1 MFSDRSCYNWN
12 HDQLDQLYIS
22 CKRNEKNKGGK
33 QKKKQKETREPINQ
47 LINQFPSISRVGV
60 DTKQD

>member
-22 CKRNEKNKGGK
+22 CKRNEMNKGGK

-60 DTKQD
+60 DTKKD

>member
-22 CKRNEKNKGGK
+22 CKRNEMNKGGK

>member
-22 CKRNEKNKGGK
+22 CKRNEMQKEKKQTNK
-33 QKKKQKETREPINQ
+33 QAKKQKETREPISQ
-47 LINQFPSISRVGV
+47 YPSMSCVRVN
-60 DTKQD
+60 TKQD

>member
-1 MFSDRSCYNWN
+1 M
-12 HDQLDQLYIS
+12 
-22 CKRNEKNKGGK
+22 NKGGK

-60 DTKQD
+60 DTKKD

>member
-1 MFSDRSCYNWN
+1 MFSDRLCYNWN

-22 CKRNEKNKGGK
+22 CKRNEIQKANK
-33 QKKKQKETREPINQ
+33 KKKQKETREPINQ
-47 LINQFPSISRVGV
+47 SIKQFPSISRVGV